1 MIFIVNYTYVCFQK
15 GEWSICINSSV
26 YSEVYKHITKLDI
39 SFRLP
44 YFKNHFS
51 QYFLCKMW
59 SNKGSIIVF
68 YNWYEKSGY

>member
-1 MIFIVNYTYVCFQK
+1 MYAFKKVNEVSALTLQCTQ
-15 GEWSICINSSV
+15 
-26 YSEVYKHITKLDI
+26 VYKHITKLDI

-51 QYFLCKMW
+51 QYFLWKMW
-59 SNKGSIIVF
+59 SNKGSINVF